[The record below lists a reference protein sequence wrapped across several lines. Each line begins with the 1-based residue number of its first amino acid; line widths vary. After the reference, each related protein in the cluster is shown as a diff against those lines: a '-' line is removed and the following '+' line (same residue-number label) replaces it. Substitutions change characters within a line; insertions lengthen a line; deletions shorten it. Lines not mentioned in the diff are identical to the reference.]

1 MTTYIANLGTIALSA
16 TEKNA
21 VASAVGAEDAQGMLS
36 AINNTLVETI
46 AQLQRLATYVP
57 AGTNLTAINNAIT
70 QLQT

>member
-57 AGTNLTAINNAIT
+57 AGANLTAINNAIT

>member
-1 MTTYIANLGTIALSA
+1 MTTYIANLGTIALTA
-16 TEKNA
+16 AEKSA
-21 VASAVGAEDAQGMLS
+21 VAGAVGYEDAQGMLS

-46 AQLQRLATYVP
+46 SQLQRLATYVP

>member
-1 MTTYIANLGTIALSA
+1 MTTYIANLGSIALTA
-16 TEKNA
+16 AEKNA